1 VTLRRAMYFQ
11 VNATMKTPAGPQ
23 ELELFAR
30 EALLLGLERESIG
43 KAMTDAGWTS
53 DQARAALNAYH
64 EVPFPVPVPR
74 PRPQLSAREAF
85 LYLLLF
91 TTLYLS
97 SYHLGSLLFD
107 LINRVYPDAAFQMS
121 GRYNAQSM
129 RWSISCLVVA
139 FPAFVFITRYI
150 AGDLARHPVKRLSS
164 VRRWLT
170 YLTLFIAASALIGD
184 LTTLMYNVLGGELTM
199 RIVLKVSVVLLIAGS
214 VFGYYLAD
222 LRKEEHE

>member
-1 VTLRRAMYFQ
+1 MT
-11 VNATMKTPAGPQ
+11 AGPQ

-30 EALLLGLERESIG
+30 EALLRGLERESIR

-107 LINRVYPDAAFQMS
+107 LINRLYPDAAFQVS
-121 GRYNAQSM
+121 GRYSAQGM
-129 RWSISCLVVA
+129 RWSISCLLVA
-139 FPAFVFITRYI
+139 FPAFVFLTRYI
-150 AGDLARHPVKRLSS
+150 AADVARHPVKRLSP

-170 YLTLFIAASALIGD
+170 YLTLFIAAGALIGD
-184 LTTLMYNVLGGELTM
+184 LTTLMYNVLGGELTV
-199 RIVLKVSVVLLIAGS
+199 RITLKVSVVLLIAGS